1 MKTMI
6 WIDIK
11 IIGIKKLENSVMT
24 ILLKQYLTIK
34 VNLSWN
40 YLRHDSFDNMNYYVY
55 YLLRLEFIAVIID
68 Y

>member
-40 YLRHDSFDNMNYYVY
+40 YLRNGSSDNMNFYVY
-55 YLLRLEFIAVIID
+55 YLLRLEFITVIIV